1 MFDYSITTN
10 CLAQK
15 NILVTGAGSG
25 IGRTAALTYA
35 KLGATVILLGKTV
48 KKLEAVY
55 DEIVA
60 QGSPEPAI
68 IPLDLKGATKQNYI
82 DMSATIA
89 EQFGHLD
96 GALLNASMLGELTPF
111 CQIHEQVW
119 QDVMQVNTTSQFLLA
134 QALIPTLMKAD
145 NASLVFTTSTV
156 GHQGRAFWGPYS
168 VSKFAI
174 EGMMQVIADEYE
186 ESSLRTNAINPG
198 ATRTQMRASA
208 YPAEDQEQLV
218 TPEQIMPLYVY
229 LMTDNSNTENG
240 KVINAQ

>member
-1 MFDYSITTN
+1 MFNYSISTN

-15 NILVTGAGSG
+15 TILVTGAGDG
-25 IGRTAALTYA
+25 IGRVAALTYA

-48 KKLEAVY
+48 KKLETVY

-68 IPLDLKGATKQNYI
+68 IPLDLKGASKQNYI

-89 EQFGHLD
+89 DQFGQLD

-111 CQIHEQVW
+111 SQIHEQIW
-119 QDVMQVNTTSQFLLA
+119 QDVMQVNCTSQFLLA
-134 QALIPTLMKAD
+134 QALIPTLSKSK
-145 NASLVFTTSTV
+145 NASLIFTTSTV
-156 GHQGRAFWGPYS
+156 GHKGRAFWGPYS

-186 ESSLRTNAINPG
+186 NSPIRTNAINPG
-198 ATRTQMRASA
+198 ATRTKMRASA
-208 YPAEDQEQLV
+208 YPAEESKNLP
-218 TPEQIMPLYVY
+218 TPEEIMPLYVY
-229 LMTDNSNTENG
+229 LMANDSLHVNG
-240 KVINAQ
+240 EVLNAQ